1 VIAGGAAGGSFAG
14 VLLLIVIVFFVR
26 KYSKKRAAAAAAAT
40 AASETS
46 PGPADKYLS
55 EAPDTPGTPF
65 NNGQPSLFH
74 DETLLTNL

>member
-14 VLLLIVIVFFVR
+14 VLLLVVIVFFVR
-26 KYSKKRAAAAAAAT
+26 KYSKKRAAAAAAT

>member
-1 VIAGGAAGGSFAG
+1 VIAGGAAGGFLAG
-14 VLLLIVIVFFVR
+14 ILLLVVTVLFVR
-26 KYSKKRAAAAAAAT
+26 KYSKKRAAAAAAA

>member
-1 VIAGGAAGGSFAG
+1 MIAGGAAGGSFSG
-14 VLLLIVIVFFVR
+14 VLLLVVIVFFVR
-26 KYSKKRAAAAAAAT
+26 KYSKTRAAAAAT
-40 AASETS
+40 AASETF